1 MWAKGARGQT
11 EPQSTFCYNVHV
23 KHAQI
28 SNHDISVKQKA
39 SDYSVSTF
47 FPYFWINVM
56 TPSVCEGG
64 VNQKK
69 TGQELSIKQP

>member
-47 FPYFWINVM
+47 FSPTF
-56 TPSVCEGG
+56 G
-64 VNQKK
+64 
-69 TGQELSIKQP
+69 